1 MKVIHY
7 IPSIDQTSGGVGSYM
22 QLLSKELGK
31 LVELHVVTHHSKN
44 ELQLE
49 NCHIHYISR
58 CWWQPR
64 KVKKQFIKIMNRLN
78 PDVFHVNTCWYPIA
92 AYTAIWNYKELH
104 VPMVYSPH
112 GMLEPWIL
120 KRNYWLKKLP
130 ALMLYQRKALRV
142 ANVLH
147 ATADS
152 EKDNLLRLGYNKN
165 VEVVANGID
174 VDGIDLKI
182 SWRRSRKI
190 LFLSR
195 VHIKK
200 GINYLIDA
208 VSILKKEFADYTIT
222 IAGEGDDSYIDDL
235 KRFDRL
241 KKVYIETGKT
251 KKEYEVEEVKYHK
264 DMVLIKFKGIDKVED
279 AEMLRNSYLK
289 VARKDESE
297 LEEGTYYIADLIG
310 LNVYSDD
317 GNLLGKV
324 DDIFNNGGK
333 CDIYAVKDKT
343 GKQILLPAISDVIKE
358 INLNDGKIV
367 VHLIKGLI

>member
-7 IPSIDQTSGGVGSYM
+7 VPSIDRSSGGVGSYM

-31 LVELHVVTHHSKN
+31 LVELHIITHQSKN

-49 NCHIHYISR
+49 NCCVHYINR
-58 CWWQPR
+58 CWWKPR
-64 KVKKQFIKIMNRLN
+64 KVKRQFVDIMKHVN
-78 PDVFHVNTCWYPIA
+78 PDLFHVNTCWFPIA
-92 AYTAIWNYKELH
+92 SYTAIWNYNELQI
-104 VPMVYSPH
+104 PMVYSPH

-200 GINYLIDA
+200 GINFLIDA
-208 VSILKKEFADYTIT
+208 VSVLRNEFADYTIT

-235 KRFDRL
+235 KRFAQEKNVSHLFEFVGGIYGNKKWDLYQRSDLFVLPTHSENFGIVVAEALASGTPVITTKGTPWEDLETYHCGWWTEIGTEGTVRALKDFLQKDEKELEEMGRNGRRL
-241 KKVYIETGKT
+241 IE
-251 KKEYEVEEVKYHK
+251 EKYSDKRISK
-264 DMVLIKFKGIDKVED
+264 DMVKLYESLINKNKKS
-279 AEMLRNSYLK
+279 R
-289 VARKDESE
+289 
-297 LEEGTYYIADLIG
+297 
-310 LNVYSDD
+310 
-317 GNLLGKV
+317 
-324 DDIFNNGGK
+324 
-333 CDIYAVKDKT
+333 
-343 GKQILLPAISDVIKE
+343 
-358 INLNDGKIV
+358 
-367 VHLIKGLI
+367 

>member
-1 MKVIHY
+1 MKVLHY
-7 IPSIDQTSGGVGSYM
+7 IPSIDRSSGGVGSYM
-22 QLLSKELGK
+22 QLLSKELGE
-31 LVELHVVTHHSKN
+31 LVELHVITHQSEN
-44 ELQLE
+44 DLQLKK
-49 NCHIHYISR
+49 CHVHYISR

-64 KVKKQFIKIMNRLN
+64 KVKKQFIKIMNRVN
-78 PDVFHVNTCWYPIA
+78 PDVFHVNTCWFPIA
-92 AYTAIWNYKELH
+92 AYTAIWNHKELH

-200 GINYLIDA
+200 GINFLIDA
-208 VSILKKEFADYTIT
+208 VSALRNEFADYTIT

-235 KRFDRL
+235 KRFAQEKNVCHLFEFVGGIYGNKKWDLYQRSDLFVLPTHSENFGIVVAEALASGTPVITTKGTPWEDLETYHCGWWTEIGTEGTVGAL
-241 KKVYIETGKT
+241 KDFLQKDEKELEEMGRKGRKLIEEKYSN
-251 KKEYEVEEVKYHK
+251 KKIAK
-264 DMVLIKFKGIDKVED
+264 DMVKLYESLINKNKKS
-279 AEMLRNSYLK
+279 RQS
-289 VARKDESE
+289 
-297 LEEGTYYIADLIG
+297 
-310 LNVYSDD
+310 
-317 GNLLGKV
+317 
-324 DDIFNNGGK
+324 
-333 CDIYAVKDKT
+333 
-343 GKQILLPAISDVIKE
+343 
-358 INLNDGKIV
+358 
-367 VHLIKGLI
+367 

>member
-7 IPSIDQTSGGVGSYM
+7 VPSIDRSSGGVGSYM

-31 LVELHVVTHHSKN
+31 LVELHIITHQSKN

-49 NCHIHYISR
+49 NCCVHYINR
-58 CWWQPR
+58 CWWKPR
-64 KVKKQFIKIMNRLN
+64 KVKRQFVDIMKHVN
-78 PDVFHVNTCWYPIA
+78 PDLFHVNTCWFPIA
-92 AYTAIWNYKELH
+92 FYTAIWNYNELQI
-104 VPMVYSPH
+104 PMVYSPH

-200 GINYLIDA
+200 GINFLIDA
-208 VSILKKEFADYTIT
+208 VSVLRNEFADYTIT

-235 KRFDRL
+235 KRFAQEKNVSHLFEFVGGIYGNKKWDLYQRSDLFVLPTHSENFGIVVAEALASGTPVITTKGTPWEDLETYHCGWWTEVGTEGIVNALKNFLQKSEEELEDMGRNGRRL
-241 KKVYIETGKT
+241 
-251 KKEYEVEEVKYHK
+251 VEEKYSNKKIAK
-264 DMVLIKFKGIDKVED
+264 DMVKLYQ
-279 AEMLRNSYLK
+279 S
-289 VARKDESE
+289 
-297 LEEGTYYIADLIG
+297 
-310 LNVYSDD
+310 
-317 GNLLGKV
+317 LL
-324 DDIFNNGGK
+324 
-333 CDIYAVKDKT
+333 
-343 GKQILLPAISDVIKE
+343 
-358 INLNDGKIV
+358 
-367 VHLIKGLI
+367 